1 MRKNS
6 LLILRFKT
14 KLSPCSAAVILWAVT
29 DSDQQ
34 LILSLSSVD
43 LSKST
48 HWFLEIKITCLG
60 FFFKL
65 QISLDFIFNT
75 SKAAIMRATHKKTL
89 LI

>member
-1 MRKNS
+1 MRKYS

-34 LILSLSSVD
+34 LILSLSSED

-60 FFFKL
+60 FFFLNFK
-65 QISLDFIFNT
+65 SL
-75 SKAAIMRATHKKTL
+75 
-89 LI
+89 